1 MRALGMGAIG
11 KNMAA
16 RRLAQGLLAGLTAA
30 LLPGLALGCE
40 KTLRWD
46 DDPPF
51 SLQRADGE
59 VVGIN
64 VESNRL
70 VLERLGCTVR
80 LVKLPWGRALKELEL
95 GRLDILPGAFRR
107 PDREAYAHFT
117 GPFGTPSRN
126 ILFMHEDALARYPI
140 GHLLELR
147 GGDFRLGSQTNVSYG
162 EAYQTLMQDEAFAAR
177 VHFSA
182 SRASLWQMVGHR
194 RIDGVIAD
202 ELTGRYEIN
211 QMGLGAVI
219 RPTAV
224 VVADEA
230 AEVALSK
237 RSNSLAFAARY
248 REALAALE
256 KDGTLARI
264 VDQYVEQPPR

>member
-1 MRALGMGAIG
+1 MGLMV
-11 KNMAA
+11 KDMTA
-16 RRLAQGLLAGLTAA
+16 RRFSYGLLAWLTAA

-59 VVGIN
+59 VAGID

-95 GRLDILPGAFRR
+95 GRLDVLPGAFRR

-117 GPFGTPSRN
+117 GTFGAPSRN
-126 ILFMHEDALARYPI
+126 ILFMHQEALAHYPI
-140 GHLLELR
+140 RSLDELR

-162 EAYQTLMQDEAFAAR
+162 EAYQALMQDAAFAAR
-177 VHFSA
+177 VHFNA
-182 SRASLWQMVGHR
+182 SRISLWQMVGHR

-211 QMGLGAVI
+211 QLGLGAVI
-219 RPTAV
+219 QPTAV

-230 AEVALSK
+230 AVVALSK

-256 KDGTLARI
+256 EDGSLARI
-264 VDQYVEQPPR
+264 VNQHLEQPSR